1 MLALGVG
8 GAAAQSSVDIG
19 LLAPFS
25 GPWAEH
31 GKFMRIGAEMAVEEI
46 NKQGGI
52 KALDG
57 AKINL
62 VVADTGPSVETATNA
77 AQRLLS
83 GGKLTAFTYPY
94 ASIGGKALRMSPG
107 AKIYNEQNL
116 IIMPAAM
123 RQQAKVLYRL
133 DNAGFLSAIWL
144 LTEHEA
150 AAFERR
156 LHRGA

>member
-1 MLALGVG
+1 VLQSFEVTLRSRAHRVTRFAYRLAAVALVG
-8 GAAAQSSVDIG
+8 CVLSSVP
-19 LLAPFS
+19 AS
-25 GPWAEH
+25 AA
-31 GKFMRIGAEMAVEEI
+31 R
-46 NKQGGI
+46 
-52 KALDG
+52 
-57 AKINL
+57 NL
-62 VVADTGPSVETATNA
+62 PKDA
-77 AQRLLS
+77 RF
-83 GGKLTAFTYPY
+83 GKLTAFAYPY

-133 DNAGFLSAIWL
+133 DNAGSLSAIWL

-156 LHRGA
+156 FPPVKPAPDTGAASATVPAGTAQ

>member
-1 MLALGVG
+1 MLQSFEITLRSGASRLTQFARRAAVVLLLGFVLAL
-8 GAAAQSSVDIG
+8 
-19 LLAPFS
+19 
-25 GPWAEH
+25 
-31 GKFMRIGAEMAVEEI
+31 
-46 NKQGGI
+46 
-52 KALDG
+52 
-57 AKINL
+57 
-62 VVADTGPSVETATNA
+62 TATPGEGFA
-77 AQRLLS
+77 ARNFPRDARF
-83 GGKLTAFTYPY
+83 GKLTAFTYPY

-133 DNAGFLSAIWL
+133 DNAGSLSAIWL

-156 LHRGA
+156 LPSVKPAPDNGAASATAPAGKAQ

>member
-1 MLALGVG
+1 VLQSFEVTLRSGASRLTRFARRAAAVGLLGFVLALTASPGEG
-8 GAAAQSSVDIG
+8 FAARNFPRDAR
-19 LLAPFS
+19 F
-25 GPWAEH
+25 
-31 GKFMRIGAEMAVEEI
+31 
-46 NKQGGI
+46 
-52 KALDG
+52 
-57 AKINL
+57 
-62 VVADTGPSVETATNA
+62 
-77 AQRLLS
+77 
-83 GGKLTAFTYPY
+83 GKLTAFTYPY

-133 DNAGFLSAIWL
+133 DNAGSLSAIWL

-156 LHRGA
+156 FPPVKPAPDTGAASATVPAGSAQ